1 MTDKELMELA
11 VQARE
16 RAYVPYSQFKVGAAL
31 LDAQGRIYLGCNIEN
46 AAFSP
51 TNCAERT
58 AIFKAVSEGVRE
70 FKALAVVADTEEP
83 VTPCGVCRQ
92 VMAEFFDPQMPI
104 YLGNLRGDVLK
115 TSLAELLPA
124 SFISK
129 DLESGAAMTER
140 FKSGFV
146 AVVGRPNV
154 GKSTLM
160 NALLGQK
167 VAIVSDKPQTTRNTI
182 RGVLTLEHAQ
192 IVFLDTPGLHK
203 PLHKLGE
210 YMVKSAFQALEDVDL
225 VLWLVEAGRWTAADD
240 HILGE
245 LAAVRQPII
254 LVANKADQVSPG
266 EQEAF
271 LRVAGQKRDFA
282 AALAVSALQGTNL
295 GELIELIVER
305 LAEGPKYYPDDWLS
319 DQPERFIVA
328 EFIREELFLRTEQEV
343 PHSIAVDV
351 EEIKEDPEKN
361 LMRIRATIYVE
372 RESQKDLVIGR
383 GGRMLKE
390 VGTSA
395 RLQMERLLG
404 TQVHLELWVKV
415 KKDLR
420 NKPGALRELGYE

>member
-1 MTDKELMELA
+1 
-11 VQARE
+11 
-16 RAYVPYSQFKVGAAL
+16 
-31 LDAQGRIYLGCNIEN
+31 
-46 AAFSP
+46 
-51 TNCAERT
+51 
-58 AIFKAVSEGVRE
+58 
-70 FKALAVVADTEEP
+70 
-83 VTPCGVCRQ
+83 
-92 VMAEFFDPQMPI
+92 
-104 YLGNLRGDVLK
+104 
-115 TSLAELLPA
+115 
-124 SFISK
+124 
-129 DLESGAAMTER
+129 MTEAY
-140 FKSGFV
+140 KSGFV

-225 VLWLVEAGRWTAADD
+225 VLWLVEAGKWTTADN
-240 HILGE
+240 HILEE
-245 LAAVRQPII
+245 LSGVQQPVI
-254 LVANKADQVSPG
+254 LVANKADQVSSA

-271 LRVAGQKRDFA
+271 LEQVAEKRSFA
-282 AALAVSALQGTNL
+282 ASLAVSALEGTNL
-295 GELIELIVER
+295 DELIDLIVER
-305 LAEGPKYYPDDWLS
+305 LEEGPKYYPDDWLA

-351 EEIKEDPEKN
+351 DEIKEDAEKN
-361 LMRIRATIYVE
+361 LLRIRATIYVE
-372 RESQKDLVIGR
+372 RDSQKGIVIGQ

-390 VGTSA
+390 VGTNA

-404 TQVHLELWVKV
+404 ARVHLELWVKV
-415 KKDLR
+415 KKDWR
-420 NKPGALRELGYE
+420 NKPGALRELGYQ

>member
-1 MTDKELMELA
+1 
-11 VQARE
+11 
-16 RAYVPYSQFKVGAAL
+16 
-31 LDAQGRIYLGCNIEN
+31 
-46 AAFSP
+46 
-51 TNCAERT
+51 
-58 AIFKAVSEGVRE
+58 
-70 FKALAVVADTEEP
+70 
-83 VTPCGVCRQ
+83 
-92 VMAEFFDPQMPI
+92 
-104 YLGNLRGDVLK
+104 
-115 TSLAELLPA
+115 
-124 SFISK
+124 
-129 DLESGAAMTER
+129 MTEAY
-140 FKSGFV
+140 KSGFV

-225 VLWLVEAGRWTAADD
+225 VLWLVEAGKWTTADN
-240 HILGE
+240 HILEE
-245 LAAVRQPII
+245 LSGVQQPVI
-254 LVANKADQVSPG
+254 LVANKADQVSSA

-271 LRVAGQKRDFA
+271 LEQVAEKRSFA
-282 AALAVSALQGTNL
+282 ASLAVSALEGTNL
-295 GELIELIVER
+295 DELIDLIVER
-305 LAEGPKYYPDDWLS
+305 LEEGPKYYPDDWLS

-351 EEIKEDPEKN
+351 DEIKEDAEKN
-361 LMRIRATIYVE
+361 LLRIRATIYVE
-372 RESQKDLVIGR
+372 RDSQKGIAIGQ

-390 VGTSA
+390 VGTNA

-404 TQVHLELWVKV
+404 ARVHLELWVKV
-415 KKDLR
+415 KKDWR
-420 NKPGALRELGYE
+420 NKPGALRELGYQ